1 MKISMNEQRI
11 KLHTDL
17 ENCVFQD
24 IRPKKN
30 HCKGISWFIKHWAHS
45 KMLKNFACGRDSA
58 LIEEVLIWCPLR
70 SELLLQIHLLVHFSS
85 S

>member
-1 MKISMNEQRI
+1 MKISVKEQTI

-24 IRPKKN
+24 IRPKTI

-58 LIEEVLIWCPLR
+58 LIEEDLIWRPLR